1 MTIDSALQELDNA
14 VLDLQTSDYNTY
26 VRPLTR
32 ISDTLASD
40 DLKVFTDVLK
50 AGVDFDVFL
59 AAANKG
65 GSMVGSASLNWPTN
79 REEELGLS
87 IIVIERGADD
97 PNWFLNFAH
106 DYYYGGRKHFDS
118 IRKLMTS
125 IIIPFSRDFRTHVE
139 KNSQATA
146 VSRKDPTDFGRVFIV
161 HGHDEASRET
171 VARFI
176 VSVGLEPVILH
187 EQANRGM
194 TVLEKLIANGDVG
207 YAVVL
212 LTPDDL
218 GRSIAEG
225 DDKPRARQNVILE
238 LGYFLGRL
246 GRERVMALLRGS
258 VEIPSDYLG
267 VLYEEYDD
275 GGGWRRKLARELQTA
290 GYEIDWNKVMR

>member
-1 MTIDSALQELDNA
+1 MTIKSALQEINNA
-14 VLDLQTSDYNTY
+14 VLDLQSSDYNTY

-32 ISDTLASD
+32 IADTLVSN
-40 DLKVFTDVLK
+40 DLKAITEELK
-50 AGVDFDVFL
+50 ARVDFSAFL
-59 AAANKG
+59 GAANKG

-87 IIVIERGADD
+87 IIVIERGAND

-118 IRKLMTS
+118 IRKITTS
-125 IIIPFSRDFRTHVE
+125 MIIPFCRDFRIYVE
-139 KNSQATA
+139 QNAQQSTSSL
-146 VSRKDPTDFGRVFIV
+146 VEPTDFGRVFIV

-176 VSVGLEPVILH
+176 VSIGLEPVILH

-194 TVLEKLIANGDVG
+194 TIIEKLIANGNVG
-207 YAVVL
+207 YAIVL

-218 GRSIAEG
+218 GRSIAE
-225 DDKPRARQNVILE
+225 DDDNPRARQNVILE

-246 GRERVMALLRGS
+246 GRERVMALLKGS
-258 VEIPSDYLG
+258 VEIPSDYMG
-267 VLYEEYDD
+267 VLYEPYDD
-275 GGGWRRKLARELQTA
+275 GGGWRQKLARELQTA
-290 GYEIDWNKVMR
+290 GYEIDWNAVMR